1 MKDREQKKGIAV
13 NTLYT
18 MGGLLWMNA
27 VLQIVVTP
35 LLNRLM
41 GAEQLG
47 NLLYITGLVAI
58 ICPSVGQ
65 ALNTSRLVVRRD
77 CEVTNG
83 DYDWLLLLF
92 GVIGSFVALVMSR
105 NSITNMAMAAGVFI
119 MFMLTVFRYYGDVEY
134 RLNLNYRR
142 YFIYYLLIGIGY
154 LAGFG
159 IYYVTGQWV
168 WIYLTGEGAALVFVG
183 ITGKVFHNFW
193 NRSRFFSTALSR
205 GFFLML
211 SYLVTNTTLNIDRLV
226 IRQVLGNE
234 QVTWYYVTSLIG
246 KTLVLLIAPINTIV
260 ISYLTKRKERLTR
273 LQYGK
278 AALAGG
284 IVSFVFF
291 LACQVGTPLFVW
303 LFYRNLYDS
312 VKGIVTV
319 VNLAQILGLYSA
331 FLFILVLTFT
341 DERWQLGLQLAHFG
355 ILLAVSIPAAKM
367 CGLTGFAYASLGA
380 NILRVAAVIILGL
393 VKAQNGK
400 ESKDEY
406 R

>member
-1 MKDREQKKGIAV
+1 
-13 NTLYT
+13 

-83 DYDWLLLLF
+83 DYDWLLLIF
-92 GVIGSFVALVMSR
+92 GAIGSFVALVMSR
-105 NSITNMAMAAGVFI
+105 NSITNMAMAVGVFI

-142 YFIYYLLIGIGY
+142 YFIYYLLIGLGY

-159 IYYVTGQWV
+159 VYYVTGQWV
-168 WIYLTGEGAALVFVG
+168 WIYLVGEGAALVFVG
-183 ITGKVFHNFW
+183 LTGSIFHQFFQ
-193 NRSRFFSTALSR
+193 RSQYFSTALGR
-205 GFFLML
+205 GFFLTL
-211 SYLVTNTTLNIDRLV
+211 SYLITNTTMNMDRLV
-226 IRQVLGNE
+226 IKQVLGNE
-234 QVTWYYVTSLIG
+234 QVTWYYVVSLIG

-260 ISYLTKRKERLTR
+260 ISYLTRRKELLTR
-273 LQYGK
+273 SQFGK
-278 AALAGG
+278 AVLAGG
-284 IVSFVFF
+284 GVSFVFF

-312 VKGIVTV
+312 VRGLVTV
-319 VNLAQILGLYSA
+319 VNLAQILGLFSA

-341 DERWQLGLQLAHFG
+341 DEKWQLWIQLAHFV
-355 ILLAVSIPAAKM
+355 ILLVSSVLAARAYGM
-367 CGLTGFAYASLGA
+367 IGFAWASLGA
-380 NILRVAAVIILGL
+380 NSLRVAAVIILGL
-393 VKAQNGK
+393 LKAGK
-400 ESKDEY
+400 DKGGSNAD

>member
-1 MKDREQKKGIAV
+1 
-13 NTLYT
+13 

-83 DYDWLLLLF
+83 DYDWLLLIF
-92 GVIGSFVALVMSR
+92 GAIGSFVALVMSR
-105 NSITNMAMAAGVFI
+105 NSITNMAMAVGVFI

-168 WIYLTGEGAALVFVG
+168 WIYLIGEGAALIFVG
-183 ITGKVFHNFW
+183 ITGKVFYNFW
-193 NRSRFFSTALSR
+193 NRSRFFSAALSR

-355 ILLAVSIPAAKM
+355 ILLAVSIPVAKM
-367 CGLTGFAYASLGA
+367 YGLTGFAYASLGA

>member
-83 DYDWLLLLF
+83 DYDWLLLIF
-92 GVIGSFVALVMSR
+92 GAIGSFVALVMSR
-105 NSITNMAMAAGVFI
+105 NSITNMAMAVGVFI

-168 WIYLTGEGAALVFVG
+168 WIYLIGEGAALIFVG

-193 NRSRFFSTALSR
+193 NRSRFFSAALSR

-226 IRQVLGNE
+226 IRQDSGSSDRSDQYDCDFL
-234 QVTWYYVTSLIG
+234 SH
-246 KTLVLLIAPINTIV
+246 KK
-260 ISYLTKRKERLTR
+260 KR
-273 LQYGK
+273 
-278 AALAGG
+278 A
-284 IVSFVFF
+284 S
-291 LACQVGTPLFVW
+291 
-303 LFYRNLYDS
+303 D
-312 VKGIVTV
+312 
-319 VNLAQILGLYSA
+319 
-331 FLFILVLTFT
+331 TFT
-341 DERWQLGLQLAHFG
+341 VWQGSTCRRNRKFCILSCLPGGNTAFCMALLQ
-355 ILLAVSIPAAKM
+355 K
-367 CGLTGFAYASLGA
+367 SL
-380 NILRVAAVIILGL
+380 
-393 VKAQNGK
+393 
-400 ESKDEY
+400 
-406 R
+406 